1 MNLHSDPGFNF
12 TKASPSKELE
22 RSRSNLSVMFR
33 KTFSFRGLQL
43 SYIDTG
49 HKSKQTIVL
58 CHATGYSALTYKF
71 YIEALSKTHRVIALD
86 FAGHG
91 ESDSTLDFKNWYF
104 FRDQILTLIESEN
117 LRNVV
122 GIGHSLGGASLLL
135 SSFHSP
141 AKFDKVIAHDPVV
154 LDFLKVTYSRLF
166 HNPLAKV
173 AIQRRREFKNLE
185 TVSKLYRRTPSFF
198 KMDPEIY
205 NDYIRSCFRIGE
217 DGKAFLRCLPEI
229 EAKIFDSVSY
239 RSLFQ
244 FRKIK
249 TETHLTIPDP
259 HGVCSP
265 RSARKINLGNKKST
279 LEIWPGTSH
288 FFPFEEK
295 QKTLERILRV
305 L

>member
-1 MNLHSDPGFNF
+1 
-12 TKASPSKELE
+12 
-22 RSRSNLSVMFR
+22 MFR
-33 KTFSFRGLQL
+33 KTFSFQGLNL

-49 HKSKQTIVL
+49 SNSNSKRTIVL
-58 CHATGYSALTYKF
+58 CHANGYSAFMYKF

-104 FRDQILTLIESEN
+104 FRDQILALIETEN
-117 LRNVV
+117 LQKII

-135 SSFHSP
+135 ASYHSP
-141 AKFDKVIAHDPVV
+141 EKFDKVIAHDPVV

-173 AIQRRREFKNLE
+173 AIKRRKEFKNIE

-198 KMDPEIY
+198 KMDPEIFD
-205 NDYIRSCFRIGE
+205 DYIRSCFRIGE
-217 DGKAFLRCLPEI
+217 NGKALLCCHPEV

-244 FRKIK
+244 FGKIK

-259 HGVCSP
+259 HEVCSP
-265 RSARKINLGNKKST
+265 KSARKISSGNKKST